1 MLHHCIKSDSL
12 LGFVVRVHDRFRD
25 ECIKMG
31 LISTKIFAGGISWNR
46 AYGFP
51 VFSINQRGVNISD
64 ENATFDQE
72 DQGFMYPSFPQRC
85 NLVRHNLP
93 ASSCTSEL
101 DADGLLP
108 SEVVADCAVGE
119 RLKRSSL
126 PRNPLSFFRS
136 CRVNR
141 APVRDTSGRIARL
154 AILSFPAYRID
165 VFSAAKQASKK
176 RNLLLRRRRRGDAAV
191 GYGNNRNCSGTWSFR
206 YRILNA
212 EHRSET
218 GIYCAESVAFLLC
231 PFQMLCNG
239 VLVRHI
245 YAWITHN

>member
-101 DADGLLP
+101 ALAPAHPRNRKPGLP
-108 SEVVADCAVGE
+108 SYSHEDGGVGQRTVAEFPSRKLASQEEVCRGAHH
-119 RLKRSSL
+119 
-126 PRNPLSFFRS
+126 RNLHQ
-136 CRVNR
+136 
-141 APVRDTSGRIARL
+141 G
-154 AILSFPAYRID
+154 SFP
-165 VFSAAKQASKK
+165 SQ
-176 RNLLLRRRRRGDAAV
+176 
-191 GYGNNRNCSGTWSFR
+191 
-206 YRILNA
+206 
-212 EHRSET
+212 E
-218 GIYCAESVAFLLC
+218 
-231 PFQMLCNG
+231 
-239 VLVRHI
+239 
-245 YAWITHN
+245 